1 MSLIFYQKC
10 SYLLLQSK
18 KGFHNLSGV
27 VPIEQPLNISVH
39 SGSRLISDGG
49 AKHGYAEEEDG
60 PSHNMETSYNSGIS
74 PPVMSKQKG
83 MYTDVASQHQ
93 ECNTLSQRTPES
105 STRRLTSEL
114 LMSADD
120 HMIVT

>member
-1 MSLIFYQKC
+1 MSQNFHQKC
-10 SYLLLQSK
+10 SYLLLQSH

-27 VPIEQPLNISVH
+27 VPIEQPLNVSVH

-74 PPVMSKQKG
+74 PPQMSKQKG
-83 MYTDVASQHQ
+83 MYTDVDLSTSGVQPPIPEDSRVQYQ
-93 ECNTLSQRTPES
+93 EIDIRATHVS
-105 STRRLTSEL
+105 
-114 LMSADD
+114 
-120 HMIVT
+120 